1 MNRPLQIT
9 LSVHSPYVKLVVVTL
24 YTYNKKIYI
33 LIVHK
38 RMSYIQ
44 FELTIFPNFFGKHKE
59 KVDHML
65 RFALKLFAQVR
76 ILN

>member
-1 MNRPLQIT
+1 
-9 LSVHSPYVKLVVVTL
+9 
-24 YTYNKKIYI
+24 
-33 LIVHK
+33 
-38 RMSYIQ
+38 MSYIQ

-76 ILN
+76 ILNWNFIFKTSQSC